1 MFLRETEHAM
11 KILMIVTS
19 HATLGNSG
27 QKTGFWLE
35 ELATPYYAFLAAG
48 AEVDLASPRG
58 GPAPA
63 DPKSAAD
70 PKGAAQRFLA
80 DADAMAKLA
89 STKKLSDVG
98 SDYDAF
104 FVVGGHGVMWDLP
117 DDATIPRLLGR
128 AFDAG
133 KVVAAVCHGLAA
145 LVSVKRAD
153 GAPIV
158 KERRVTGF
166 SNEEEEIVKLT
177 EVVPFALE
185 TRLRELGGRY
195 ERAPTWGAFA
205 VRDGN
210 LVTGQIPASSALV
223 AQMVLEALA

>member
-1 MFLRETEHAM
+1 M

-19 HATLGNSG
+19 HASLGTTG

-35 ELATPYYAFLAAG
+35 ELATPYYAFVGAG
-48 AEVDLASPRG
+48 AEVDLASPKG
-58 GPAPA
+58 GRAPA

-70 PKGAAQRFLA
+70 PKGAAARFLA
-80 DADAMAKLA
+80 DEGAIAKLDR
-89 STKKLSDVG
+89 TLKLADVTG
-98 SDYDAF
+98 DYDAY
-104 FVVGGHGVMWDLP
+104 FVVGGHGVMWDL
-117 DDATIPRLLGR
+117 ATDPTVPTLLGR

-133 KVVAAVCHGLAA
+133 KVG
-145 LVSVKRAD
+145 AD

-166 SNEEEEIVKLT
+166 SNQEEEIVKLT

-185 TRLRELGGRY
+185 TRLRDLGGRY

-210 LVTGQIPASSALV
+210 LVTGQNPASSALV
-223 AQMVLEALA
+223 AQKVLEALG